1 MEAREWPFRT
11 FIPTADLVS
20 VATSKLIS
28 LAIVLA
34 IYFLEDNEP
43 NGGRMPKVKRQS
55 ALDKERAKTEKLLK
69 KVGYTALKEAGV
81 VSKRPELPNLKI
93 EKREK

>member
-1 MEAREWPFRT
+1 
-11 FIPTADLVS
+11 
-20 VATSKLIS
+20 
-28 LAIVLA
+28 
-34 IYFLEDNEP
+34 
-43 NGGRMPKVKRQS
+43 MPKVRGQS

-81 VSKRPELPNLKI
+81 KSRRPDLPNLKT